1 MKTFSIG
8 VENLGVIKNAQV
20 EASHLN
26 IICGPNN
33 SGKSFFLHS
42 MYGFFKYGSSFVDI
56 PVADELVMSV
66 RTTGKVLIADLTTY
80 INNVNNY
87 IEKSLPAFVE
97 NLPSM
102 LAKQKALF
110 KDTKLKVQVA
120 PAYLKMMTQGDRSSD
135 FEVTENCRCS
145 YKKVGNSLEIILVN
159 TGQEFPA
166 EHLIRVVIG
175 FVIQYVL
182 TWFFH
187 YIPVYLI
194 TSERTGTAMY
204 EKLIRL
210 PQDNEQ
216 KPNFQK
222 KENILS
228 RCHLDELKLVSSF
241 GQIAKDQ
248 SLLVSRNDRDN
259 HSKRALQLLQ
269 KIVSG
274 KYEWNETVGVRFKPN
289 DTQIELDMTEVSSSI
304 RALLSLDM
312 MLSHSLYHPN
322 TILLIDEPE
331 LNLTPENQRLLARLL
346 VQLVQIG
353 VGVSITTHSD
363 YLVREVNTLIAL
375 SRKTTQTL
383 KIAEQF
389 GYAPEEMIDPDKVAL
404 YYIKKPSEVMPG
416 ENAFEKINFNGDFS
430 VEIPPFDDSIA
441 QMNEIQAKLSWEE

>member
-1 MKTFSIG
+1 MKTFIIG
-8 VENLGVIKNAQV
+8 VENLGVIKNAHV

-42 MYGFFKYGSSFVDI
+42 IYAFLKYGGRLVNI
-56 PVADELVMSV
+56 PVSDELVKSV
-66 RTTGKVLIADLTTY
+66 RTTGKVFIADLTPY
-80 INNVNNY
+80 IRNVDSY
-87 IEKSLPAFVE
+87 IDQSLPTFIE
-97 NLPSM
+97 RLPSM

-110 KDTKLKVQVA
+110 KNTKLKVKVD
-120 PAYLKMMTQGDRSSD
+120 PAYLEKMTQIDRSSD
-135 FEVTENCRCS
+135 FEVTETCRCS
-145 YKKVGNSLEIILVN
+145 YKKVGNTLEIILVN
-159 TGQEFPA
+159 TGPDFPD
-166 EHLIRVVIG
+166 EDLIKALIG
-175 FVIQYVL
+175 FVIQRVI

-187 YIPVYLI
+187 YIPVYLV

-204 EKLIRL
+204 EKMIHL
-210 PQDNEQ
+210 PQDSEQ
-216 KPNFQK
+216 KPIFQK
-222 KENILS
+222 KQSILS
-228 RCHLDELKLVSSF
+228 ICHLDELKLVSSF

-248 SLLVSRNDRDN
+248 SLLVSQNENDI

-269 KIVSG
+269 RIVSG
-274 KYEWNETVGVRFKPN
+274 KYEWNETLGVRFRPN
-289 DTQIELDMTEVSSSI
+289 DTQLELDMTEVSSSI

-346 VQLVQIG
+346 VQLVKIG

-375 SRKTTQTL
+375 SRNTVQTK
-383 KIAEQF
+383 KIAKDF
-389 GYAPEEMIDPDKVAL
+389 GYAPEEMIEPDKVAL
-404 YYIKKPSEVMPG
+404 YYIKKPSCVLPG
-416 ENAFEKINFNGDFS
+416 ENAFEKIKFDGDFS

-441 QMNEIQAKLSWEE
+441 QMNEMQARLS